1 MLKRLTAHLNV
12 LAHCR
17 ELNVE
22 PWSCPRFL
30 FLMFGIIIMIAIMM
44 AYLIAERYA
53 EPDIVIVLVTIL
65 TVLLLSMA
73 QVIVNAFE
81 KVVRARQQEMVRTK
95 EVLELKD
102 QFVYIAIHDIAS
114 SATAIKW
121 GIRTIEPELAKLS
134 GIEKEVFGSIRD
146 RNEKLIELARQILLI
161 TRIESGQLEITQA
174 TVNPHE
180 IIAQTIAEL
189 VRLSLA
195 KGIMVIY
202 DPPKEPLAIVSDPI
216 HLAIILRLLLTNAFN
231 HADPEHGAVRVAITA
246 TEKNL
251 RIDIENNGPEM
262 TGEARAHVFEKFWR
276 YAGSTRI
283 EGTGF
288 GLYIVKRLVEALS
301 GEVTYSSVPEKTTF
315 SIILPK

>member
-1 MLKRLTAHLNV
+1 MLKRLYAHLNV

-30 FLMFGIIIMIAIMM
+30 FLMFGLIIMIAIMM

-73 QVIVNAFE
+73 QVIVSAFE
-81 KVVRARQQEMVRTK
+81 KVVYARQREMVRTK

-161 TRIESGQLEITQA
+161 TRIESGQLEMTK
-174 TVNPHE
+174 VPLVPHDV
-180 IIAQTIAEL
+180 IAQTIAEL

-202 DPPKEPLAIVSDPI
+202 DPPKEPFTIESDPT

-231 HADPEHGAVRVAITA
+231 HADPKHGAVRIA
-246 TEKNL
+246 TTPKEKTIQ
-251 RIDIENNGPEM
+251 IDIEHNGPEM
-262 TGEARAHVFEKFWR
+262 TEESRNHVFEKFWR

-288 GLYIVKRLVEALS
+288 GLYIVKRLIEALK
-301 GEVTYSSVPEKTTF
+301 GEVTYSSLPEKTTF
-315 SIILPK
+315 SITLPR